1 MTRPFSDLLVIDF
14 THVLAGPACSY
25 FLGLLGARVI
35 KVESDKKGDGIRYRG
50 GTDKEGAAIG
60 MSTAYLTQASG
71 KEAIAVDL
79 ESERGRDIM
88 QQLLAKADVFV
99 ENHLPETVKHLN
111 LDEKTI
117 SKKHPHLV
125 HCSMTGYGRNGPQEN
140 VQAYDVNIQ
149 AACGLM
155 ELTGTAESGPTRTG
169 APILDYGTALAAGF
183 AISTALYD
191 REKTGKGCFIDVS
204 MQETGLTLMSSTITD
219 FLKTKNVPLRRGN
232 LANSRSPGSG
242 SFPCKTGMISLGVN
256 EERHF
261 HNLAEALSRQDWL
274 KDERFSS
281 RPKRLAYVDEFVLEL
296 ESELVKYDVDE
307 IEIMLQTG
315 GVPAARIRTLEEC
328 LSSEQVQKRSFIYT
342 CPYTGLKVPTLP
354 FKFSRD
360 DSPLHLRSAPEH
372 GRDTSVILEWLEE
385 HEM

>member
-88 QQLLAKADVFV
+88 QKLLAKADVFV

-191 REKTGKGCFIDVS
+191 REKTGRGCFIDVS

-219 FLKTKNVPLRRGN
+219 FLKTT
-232 LANSRSPGSG
+232 SR
-242 SFPCKTGMISLGVN
+242 
-256 EERHF
+256 
-261 HNLAEALSRQDWL
+261 AL
-274 KDERFSS
+274 F
-281 RPKRLAYVDEFVLEL
+281 
-296 ESELVKYDVDE
+296 
-307 IEIMLQTG
+307 I
-315 GVPAARIRTLEEC
+315 
-328 LSSEQVQKRSFIYT
+328 LS
-342 CPYTGLKVPTLP
+342 
-354 FKFSRD
+354 
-360 DSPLHLRSAPEH
+360 
-372 GRDTSVILEWLEE
+372 
-385 HEM
+385 

>member
-88 QQLLAKADVFV
+88 QKLLAKADVFV

-191 REKTGKGCFIDVS
+191 REKTGRGCFIDVS

-274 KDERFSS
+274 EDERFSS
-281 RPKRLAYVDEFVLEL
+281 RPKRLIHMDEFVLEL
-296 ESELVKYDVDE
+296 N
-307 IEIMLQTG
+307 Q
-315 GVPAARIRTLEEC
+315 
-328 LSSEQVQKRSFIYT
+328 SS
-342 CPYTGLKVPTLP
+342 
-354 FKFSRD
+354 
-360 DSPLHLRSAPEH
+360 
-372 GRDTSVILEWLEE
+372 
-385 HEM
+385 